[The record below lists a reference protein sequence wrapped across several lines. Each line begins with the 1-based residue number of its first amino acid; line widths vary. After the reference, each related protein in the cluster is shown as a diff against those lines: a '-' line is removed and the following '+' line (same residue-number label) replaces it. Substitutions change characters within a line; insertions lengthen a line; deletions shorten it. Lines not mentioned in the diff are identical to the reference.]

1 MLRHSQTAL
10 EILKARYLRPGETPE
25 ELFERV
31 ARGVAQAELLYGPVS
46 KVREWEEKFHSV
58 MENLDFLPNSPTLM
72 NAGTEL
78 GQLAACFVLPV
89 EDSIEAI
96 FDTLS
101 LMAKIQKT
109 GGGTGFSF
117 SHLRP
122 KGDIVQTTNGKASGP
137 VSFMRV
143 FDCTTDSIKQGGKRR
158 GANMGVLSYNHPD
171 VEEFI
176 TAKLDKKSFQ
186 NFNISVACEDAFF
199 EKLRVGGDIEL
210 VNPRDG
216 KVWKKI
222 KAQELF
228 DLMAKSAWECG
239 DPGIL
244 YIDEINR
251 HNPTPQL
258 GKIEATNPCG
268 EVPLLPYEEC
278 NLGSINLSHF
288 EKNGSVDWERL
299 GKTVEV
305 AVRFLDCVIDVN
317 RYPDERIERMAK
329 GNRKIGLGVMG
340 WAELLIKLKI
350 PYNSEDALKLADRL
364 MAFINRKAFETSV
377 KLAEEKGSF
386 PNIEKSIY
394 RGKRV
399 RNATRT
405 SIAPT
410 GTISMIA
417 GTTPS
422 IEPLFAV
429 AYVKRILGG
438 KPAVY
443 VEPLF
448 LKYAGDILSEE
459 QLLEVLK
466 TGSIQNLPGIPE
478 EVKRVFVT
486 ALDISPEWH
495 VRVQATFQRH
505 VDNAVSKTVNLRE
518 EATVEDVKKVFM
530 LGYKLKVKGITVFR
544 QGSKR
549 GVVEF
554 GLDSLKGIKP
564 GDLIKYQPCSCQL

>member
-1 MLRHSQTAL
+1 MLKLTETAL

-31 ARGVAQAELLYGPVS
+31 ARGVSQAELLYGPAS
-46 KVREWEEKFHSV
+46 KAKEWEEKFLKI
-58 MENLDFLPNSPTLM
+58 MLNLDFLPNSPTLM

-89 EDSIEAI
+89 EDSIEDI

-122 KGDIVQTTNGKASGP
+122 KGDIVRTTNGKASGP

-171 VEEFI
+171 VEEFVLS
-176 TAKLDKKSFQ
+176 KRDKESFQ
-186 NFNISVACEDAFF
+186 NFNISVACEDSFF
-199 EKLRVGGDIEL
+199 EKIEKDEYVDL
-210 VNPRDG
+210 VNPRTG
-216 KVWKKI
+216 EVWGRI
-222 KAQELF
+222 KARELF
-228 DLMAKSAWECG
+228 NLIAESAWDCG

-258 GKIEATNPCG
+258 GRIEATNPCG

-288 EKNGSVDWERL
+288 EKDGSIDWEKL
-299 GKTVEV
+299 EETVKV

-317 RYPDERIERMAK
+317 KYPDRRIEEMAK

-340 WAELLIKLKI
+340 WAELLIKLGI
-350 PYNSEDALKLADRL
+350 PYNSERALKLADEV
-364 MAFINRKAFETSV
+364 MGFINRKAFETSV
-377 KLAEEKGSF
+377 ELAAEKGSF
-386 PNIEKSIY
+386 PNIERSIY
-394 RGKRV
+394 RGKEV

-422 IEPLFAV
+422 IEPLFAI
-429 AYVKRILGG
+429 AYIKRILDG
-438 KPAVY
+438 KPAVQID
-443 VEPLF
+443 PFF
-448 LKYAGDILSEE
+448 LKYAGDILTDE
-459 QLLEVLK
+459 QVSRVLES
-466 TGSIQNLPGIPE
+466 GSIQNISDIPE
-478 EVKRVFVT
+478 EVRRIFVT

-495 VRVQATFQRH
+495 VRMQAVFQRH
-505 VDNAVSKTVNLRE
+505 VDNSVSKTVNLRK
-518 EATVEDVKKVFM
+518 EATVEDVKRVFI
-530 LGYKLKVKGITVFR
+530 LGHKLKLKGITVFR
-544 QGSKR
+544 QGSKE
-549 GVVEF
+549 GAIEF
-554 GLDSLKGIKP
+554 GLKGIKP
-564 GDLIKYQPCSCQL
+564 EDLVKYKACSCEL

>member
-1 MLRHSQTAL
+1 MLKLTETAL

-31 ARGVAQAELLYGPVS
+31 ARSVSQAELLYGPAS
-46 KVREWEEKFHSV
+46 KAREWEEKFLKL
-58 MENLDFLPNSPTLM
+58 MLNLDFLPNSPTLM

-89 EDSIEAI
+89 EDSIEDI

-122 KGDIVQTTNGKASGP
+122 KGDIVRTTNGRASGP
-137 VSFMRV
+137 VSFMKV

-171 VEEFI
+171 VEEFVLS
-176 TAKLDKKSFQ
+176 KRDRESFQ
-186 NFNISVACEDAFF
+186 NFNISVACEDSFF
-199 EKLRVGGDIEL
+199 EKIEKDEYVEL
-210 VNPRDG
+210 VNPRTG
-216 KVWKKI
+216 EVWGRI
-222 KAQELF
+222 KAGELF
-228 DLMAKSAWECG
+228 NLIAESAWDCG

-258 GKIEATNPCG
+258 GRIEATNPCG

-288 EKNGSVDWERL
+288 EKNGNIDWEKL
-299 GKTVEV
+299 EETVRI

-317 RYPDERIERMAK
+317 KYPDERIEKMAK

-340 WAELLIKLKI
+340 WAELLIKLGI
-350 PYNSEDALKLADRL
+350 PYNSERALKLADEV
-364 MAFINRKAFETSV
+364 MGFINRKAFETSV
-377 KLAEEKGSF
+377 ELAGEKGSF
-386 PNIEKSIY
+386 PNIGRSIY
-394 RGKRV
+394 RGKEV

-422 IEPLFAV
+422 IEPLFAI
-429 AYVKRILGG
+429 AYIKKILDG
-438 KPAVY
+438 KPAVQID
-443 VEPLF
+443 PFF
-448 LKYAGDILSEE
+448 LKYAGDILTDE
-459 QLLEVLK
+459 QVSKVLES
-466 TGSIQNLPGIPE
+466 GSIQNISDIPE
-478 EVKRVFVT
+478 EVRRIFVT

-495 VRVQATFQRH
+495 VRMQAVFQRH
-505 VDNAVSKTVNLRE
+505 VDNSVSKTVNLRK
-518 EATVEDVKKVFM
+518 EATVEDVKKVFI
-530 LGYKLKVKGITVFR
+530 LGHKLKLKGITVFR
-544 QGSKR
+544 QGSKE
-549 GVVEF
+549 GAIEF
-554 GLDSLKGIKP
+554 GLKGIKP
-564 GDLIKYQPCSCQL
+564 EDLVKYKACSCEL

>member
-1 MLRHSQTAL
+1 MLKLSQTAL

-58 MENLDFLPNSPTLM
+58 MVNLDFLPNSPTLM

-89 EDSIEAI
+89 EDSVEAI

-122 KGDIVQTTNGKASGP
+122 KGDIVRTTNGKASGP

-199 EKLRVGGDIEL
+199 EKLKTGEDVEL

-216 KVWKKI
+216 KVWKKV
-222 KAQELF
+222 KAHELF

-288 EKNGSVDWERL
+288 ERNGSVDWERL
-299 GKTVEV
+299 EKTVEV

-317 RYPDERIERMAK
+317 KYPDKRIERMAK

-340 WAELLIKLKI
+340 WAELLFKLKI
-350 PYNSEDALKLADRL
+350 PYNSEEALKLADRL

-443 VEPLF
+443 VEPFF
-448 LKYAGDILSEE
+448 LKYAGNILSEE

-466 TGSIQNLPGIPE
+466 TGSIQTVPGIPE

-486 ALDISPEWH
+486 ALDIPPEWH
-495 VRVQATFQRH
+495 VKVQATFQKH
-505 VDNAVSKTVNLRE
+505 TDNAVSKTVNMKE
-518 EATVEDVKKVFM
+518 TSTVEDVKRVFL
-530 LGYKLKVKGITVFR
+530 LGYKLNLKGITIFR
-544 QGSKR
+544 QGSKE
-549 GVVEF
+549 GVIEF
-554 GLDSLKGIKP
+554 GLNLKSSVDKLQIN
-564 GDLIKYQPCSCQL
+564 CNC

>member
-1 MLRHSQTAL
+1 MLKLTETAL

-31 ARGVAQAELLYGPVS
+31 ARGVSQAELLYGPAS
-46 KVREWEEKFHSV
+46 KARKWEEKFLKI
-58 MENLDFLPNSPTLM
+58 MLNLDFLPNSPTLM

-89 EDSIEAI
+89 EDSIEDI

-122 KGDIVQTTNGKASGP
+122 KGDIVRTTNGKASGP

-171 VEEFI
+171 VEEFVLS
-176 TAKLDKKSFQ
+176 KRDKESFQ
-186 NFNISVACEDAFF
+186 NFNISVACEDSFF
-199 EKLRVGGDIEL
+199 EKIEKDEYVEL
-210 VNPRDG
+210 VNPRTG
-216 KVWKKI
+216 EVWGRI
-222 KAQELF
+222 KARELF
-228 DLMAKSAWECG
+228 NLIAESAWDCG

-258 GKIEATNPCG
+258 GRIEATNPCG

-288 EKNGSVDWERL
+288 EKDGSIDWEKL
-299 GKTVEV
+299 EETVKV

-317 RYPDERIERMAK
+317 KYPDRRIEEMAK

-340 WAELLIKLKI
+340 WAELLIKLGI
-350 PYNSEDALKLADRL
+350 PYNSERALKLADEV
-364 MAFINRKAFETSV
+364 MGFINRKAFETSV
-377 KLAEEKGSF
+377 ELAAEKGSF
-386 PNIEKSIY
+386 PNIERSIY
-394 RGKRV
+394 RGKEV

-422 IEPLFAV
+422 IEPLFAI
-429 AYVKRILGG
+429 AYIKRILDG
-438 KPAVY
+438 KPAVQID
-443 VEPLF
+443 PFF
-448 LKYAGDILSEE
+448 LKYAGDILTDE
-459 QLLEVLK
+459 QVSRVLES
-466 TGSIQNLPGIPE
+466 GSIQNISDIPE
-478 EVKRVFVT
+478 EVRRIFVT

-495 VRVQATFQRH
+495 VRMQAVFQRH
-505 VDNAVSKTVNLRE
+505 VDNSVSKTVNLRK
-518 EATVEDVKKVFM
+518 EATVEDVKRVFI
-530 LGYKLKVKGITVFR
+530 LGHKLKLKGITVFR
-544 QGSKR
+544 QGSKE
-549 GVVEF
+549 GAIEF
-554 GLDSLKGIKP
+554 GLKGIKP
-564 GDLIKYQPCSCQL
+564 EDLVKYKACSCEL

>member
-1 MLRHSQTAL
+1 MLKLTETAL
-10 EILKARYLRPGETPE
+10 EILKARYLRPRETPE

-31 ARGVAQAELLYGPVS
+31 ARGVSQAELLYGPAS
-46 KVREWEEKFHSV
+46 KAREWEEKFLKI
-58 MENLDFLPNSPTLM
+58 MLNLDFLPNSPTLM

-89 EDSIEAI
+89 EDSIEDI

-122 KGDIVQTTNGKASGP
+122 KGDIVRTTNGKASGP

-171 VEEFI
+171 VEEFVLS
-176 TAKLDKKSFQ
+176 KRDKKSFQ
-186 NFNISVACEDAFF
+186 NFNISVACEDSFF
-199 EKLRVGGDIEL
+199 EKIEKDEYVEL
-210 VNPRDG
+210 VNPRTG
-216 KVWKKI
+216 EVWGRI
-222 KAQELF
+222 KARKLF
-228 DLMAKSAWECG
+228 NLIAESAWDCG

-251 HNPTPQL
+251 YNPTPQI

-288 EKNGSVDWERL
+288 EKDGSIDWEKL
-299 GKTVEV
+299 EETVKV

-317 RYPDERIERMAK
+317 KYPDRRIEEMAK

-340 WAELLIKLKI
+340 WAELLIKLGI
-350 PYNSEDALKLADRL
+350 PYNSERALKLADEV
-364 MAFINRKAFETSV
+364 MGFINKKAFETSV
-377 KLAEEKGSF
+377 ELAGEKGSF
-386 PNIEKSIY
+386 PNIERSIY
-394 RGKRV
+394 RGKEV

-422 IEPLFAV
+422 IEPLFAI
-429 AYVKRILGG
+429 AYIKKILGG
-438 KPAVY
+438 KPAVQID
-443 VEPLF
+443 PFF
-448 LKYAGDILSEE
+448 LKYAGDILTEE
-459 QLLEVLK
+459 QISKVLES
-466 TGSIQNLPGIPE
+466 GSIQNIEGIPK

-495 VRVQATFQRH
+495 VRMQATFQRH
-505 VDNAVSKTVNLRE
+505 VDNSVSKTVNLRK
-518 EATVEDVKKVFM
+518 EATVDDVKRVFM
-530 LGYKLKVKGITVFR
+530 LGYKLKLKGITVFR
-544 QGSKR
+544 QGSKE
-549 GVVEF
+549 GAIEF
-554 GLDSLKGIKP
+554 GLKGIKP
-564 GDLIKYQPCSCQL
+564 GDLVKYKACSCEL

>member
-1 MLRHSQTAL
+1 MLKLSQTAL

-58 MENLDFLPNSPTLM
+58 MVNLDFLPNSPTLM

-122 KGDIVQTTNGKASGP
+122 KGDIVRTTNGKASGP

-199 EKLRVGGDIEL
+199 EKLKTGEDVEL

-228 DLMAKSAWECG
+228 DLMAESAWKCG

-299 GKTVEV
+299 EKTVEV

-317 RYPDERIERMAK
+317 KYPDKRIERMAK

-340 WAELLIKLKI
+340 WAELLFKLKI
-350 PYNSEDALKLADRL
+350 PYNSEEALKLADRL

-448 LKYAGDILSEE
+448 LKYAGNILSEE

-466 TGSIQNLPGIPE
+466 TGSIQTVPGIPE

-486 ALDISPEWH
+486 ALDIPPEWH
-495 VRVQATFQRH
+495 VKVQATFQKH
-505 VDNAVSKTVNLRE
+505 TDNAVSKTVNMRE
-518 EATVEDVKKVFM
+518 TATVEEVKKVFL
-530 LGYKLKVKGITVFR
+530 LGYKLNLKGITIFR
-544 QGSKR
+544 QGSKE
-549 GVVEF
+549 GVIEF
-554 GLDSLKGIKP
+554 GLKSVKEISSGKLVSF
-564 GDLIKYQPCSCQL
+564 QSCSC

>member
-1 MLRHSQTAL
+1 MLKLSETAL

-46 KVREWEEKFHSV
+46 KVREWEEKFHTLMTS
-58 MENLDFLPNSPTLM
+58 LDFLPNSPTLM

-89 EDSIEAI
+89 EDSIEEI

-122 KGDIVQTTNGKASGP
+122 KGDIVRSTNGKASGP

-143 FDCTTDSIKQGGKRR
+143 FDCTTDAIKQGGKRR

-186 NFNISVACEDAFF
+186 NFNISVACEDSFF
-199 EKLRVGGDIEL
+199 EKVKTGGEVEL
-210 VNPRDG
+210 INPRNG
-216 KVWKKI
+216 KVWKRVSAKD
-222 KAQELF
+222 LF
-228 DLMAKSAWECG
+228 DLIARSAWECG

-251 HNPTPQL
+251 HNPTPEI

-299 GKTVEV
+299 GETVET

-317 RYPDERIERMAK
+317 KYPDERIERMAK

-350 PYNSEDALKLADRL
+350 PYNSEEALKLADRL

-386 PNIEKSIY
+386 TNIEKSIY
-394 RGKRV
+394 RGKKV

-429 AYVKRILGG
+429 AYVKRILDG
-438 KPAVY
+438 KPAVQI
-443 VEPLF
+443 EPLF
-448 LKYAGDILSEE
+448 LKYAGNILSDE

-466 TGSIQNLPGIPE
+466 TGSIQNVPGIPD
-478 EVKRVFVT
+478 EVKRLFVT
-486 ALDISPEWH
+486 ALDVPPEWH
-495 VRVQATFQRH
+495 VRVQATFQKH
-505 VDNAVSKTVNLRE
+505 VDNAVSKTVNMRE
-518 EATVEDVKKVFM
+518 SATVEDVKHVFL
-530 LGYKLKVKGITVFR
+530 LGYKLKVKGITIFR
-544 QGSKR
+544 QGSKK
-549 GVVEF
+549 GVIEF
-554 GLDSLKGIKP
+554 GLKSVKGISPK
-564 GDLIKYQPCSCQL
+564 DLIRFQPCSCQL